1 MLQQYLEAALEKLD
15 CLRKGGDSRVS
26 RDAYIKE
33 SRLFMYI
40 LNNSDIL
47 FRFG

>member
-1 MLQQYLEAALEKLD
+1 MFYYLHETQL
-15 CLRKGGDSRVS
+15 S
-26 RDAYIKE
+26 RDANMKK

-47 FRFG
+47 LRFG